1 MNPSVQQIGRIADLD
16 ARSAPRRGGAQGCAP
31 SIPPSAPTDRK
42 APPGAFP
49 VCGGE
54 GCVNEPIGSTN
65 RQDCRFGRAKR
76 APKGWRTG
84 MCAFLA
90 EAQAGI
96 GCTRFCSNL
105 RMLIFCAVRDSC
117 FLCVSPAC
125 NRILIPL
132 PETRLNQDRLGRAK
146 TFDCQMVIVLTS

>member
-1 MNPSVQQIGRIADLD
+1 
-16 ARSAPRRGGAQGCAP
+16 

-42 APPGAFP
+42 APPGAFL

-54 GCVNEPIGSTN
+54 GCVNEPIGSTS

-84 MCAFLA
+84 MCAIYPTLCAYRQQGPARGLFGTHRTVLA
-90 EAQAGI
+90 EAQARI
-96 GCTRFCSNL
+96 GCTRFCSSL